1 MAWTGI
7 KRSRA
12 SQTPPAEPDPADLP
26 GGLDYEP
33 PWIGWHRVQRRRRA
47 RQRVAAAQALV
58 RRLRRR
64 LRAARRRRRW
74 GSVRS
79 SRRTTS
85 RGDPDPPD
93 PARAGGPPAP
103 QARRPEP
110 PNRPPLSEV
119 YLECHAP
126 VGAWALPAPLGHGQ
140 VGADQLPGLG
150 HQLDHHE
157 DPLDLDLGVHDH
169 LDHVAEVGEPVA
181 VAVHD
186 HLDVDQRP
194 RGAT

>member
-7 KRSRA
+7 QLSRA

-33 PWIGWHRVQRRRRA
+33 PSVGWHRVQRRRRA

-126 VGAWALPAPLGHGQ
+126 VGVRRPGVEHVLHLARLG
-140 VGADQLPGLG
+140 
-150 HQLDHHE
+150 LDHRLE
-157 DPLDLDLGVHDH
+157 DHHHGDRDLAVGYLVGWGV
-169 LDHVAEVGEPVA
+169 AG
-181 VAVHD
+181 
-186 HLDVDQRP
+186 
-194 RGAT
+194 